1 MRLKICQK
9 KRLHS
14 VKVFESF
21 NLWSET
27 ELPRKKKVKN
37 IREAPVSSSDN
48 SCFLP
53 LVTAS
58 SLCTDTLGEEDAVN
72 KGDVADPVGSAV
84 AGAVAGA
91 VPCPVAGTVP
101 CLVAGQFQVG

>member
-14 VKVFESF
+14 
-21 NLWSET
+21 

-58 SLCTDTLGEEDAVN
+58 SLCTDTLYLPLHFTSLNGFTRKYCKILEGEWY
-72 KGDVADPVGSAV
+72 
-84 AGAVAGA
+84 
-91 VPCPVAGTVP
+91 
-101 CLVAGQFQVG
+101 